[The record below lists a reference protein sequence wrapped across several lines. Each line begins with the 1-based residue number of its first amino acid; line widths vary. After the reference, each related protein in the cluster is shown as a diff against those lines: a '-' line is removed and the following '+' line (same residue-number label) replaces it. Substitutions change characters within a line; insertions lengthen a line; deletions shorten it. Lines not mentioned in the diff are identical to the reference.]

1 MEVVLQAL
9 VSYLGSPHH
18 VAAVLAYIDPSTGSL
33 IFQVVAAA
41 AISAGLFVRGLRE
54 RFLWLVTGGWRARK
68 TDGGT
73 IAGNDSAE
81 AAKDAP
87 AAESRRKAA

>member
-9 VSYLGSPHH
+9 VSHLGSPRH

-33 IFQVVAAA
+33 IFQIVAAS

-54 RFLWLVTGGWRARK
+54 RFLWLVTGGWRARR
-68 TDGGT
+68 T
-73 IAGNDSAE
+73 NDDALASNGSADV
-81 AAKDAP
+81 AKSAP